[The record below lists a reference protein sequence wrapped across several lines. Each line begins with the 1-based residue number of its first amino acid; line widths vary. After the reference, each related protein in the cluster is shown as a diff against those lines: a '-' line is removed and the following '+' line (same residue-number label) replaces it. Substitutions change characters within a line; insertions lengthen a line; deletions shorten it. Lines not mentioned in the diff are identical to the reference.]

1 MMSPLRLRGTG
12 RGGRLLLL
20 VLSLVTAA
28 MAANRD
34 IVVHNLSDPRPQLFF
49 ACDRQTSDLQAL
61 FTPALIDD
69 LRQLKAGVALSTED
83 LSPERAQV
91 VRMLNSAGIP
101 MIAWIALPRDQGYY
115 VNAGN
120 APETTARF
128 EDFDRWTRSN
138 NLHWQAVGLDIEPT
152 LSDYGSL
159 TGNKLR
165 LFWVGLRR
173 GFDSNRVSRAR
184 QAYTGLI
191 HEMHS
196 RGYVV
201 ETYQLPL
208 IADERRVHTTLLER
222 LLGIVDV
229 RGDQE
234 VLMLYTSFNHP
245 IGAGI
250 LWQYGPDAQ
259 AIAVGSTATSGDT
272 AMDAKFPPLNWDEFS
287 RNLIVA
293 RHFSRLVG
301 VYNLDGCVRQG
312 FIPRLRTI
320 DWSEPVVISAEAVG
334 KAKRLRRL
342 IFVLL
347 WLAAHMIYVALLFL
361 LMVGWLVRLIVRR
374 RGRRLAKV
382 RRFRTHHTTQELV

>member
-1 MMSPLRLRGTG
+1 MMSPLRLRGMG

-20 VLSLVTAA
+20 VLTLVPAA

-34 IVVHNLSDPRPQLFF
+34 IVVHNLSDPRPELFF

-69 LRQLKAGVALSTED
+69 LRQLKAGIALSTED
-83 LSPERAQV
+83 LSPGRAQV

-128 EDFDRWTRSN
+128 EDFDHWTRSH
-138 NLHWQAVGLDIEPT
+138 NLHWQAIGLDIEPT

-165 LFWVGLRR
+165 LFWVGLGRA
-173 GFDSNRVSRAR
+173 FDSNRVSRAR
-184 QAYTGLI
+184 QAYTALI

-259 AIAVGSTATSGDT
+259 AIAVGSTAASGDM

-301 VYNLDGCVRQG
+301 VYNLDGCARQG
-312 FIPRLRTI
+312 FIPRLKTI
-320 DWSEPVVISAEAVG
+320 DWSEPVVISAEAAG

-347 WLAAHMIYVALLFL
+347 WLAAHMIYVGLLFL
-361 LMVGWLVRLIVRR
+361 LMAGWLVRLIVRR

-382 RRFRTHHTTQELV
+382 RRFRTHHTTRELV